1 MDNKW
6 WTLIVV
12 CAGSLML
19 LLDAY
24 ALTLA
29 ALLLTSG
36 VTAVWRLARGERSP
50 ASPADRRVHPD
61 RHHLAGRGIPVAA
74 PGAAGLDRFRAAHRG
89 TGELRVRA
97 DPGRETSWSHT
108 GVLACL
114 AGGAVLLAAFIVA
127 EGRVKNP
134 MFDRSLLRVPSF
146 TGVSIAAFAMNG
158 SLNAMLLYCPASTHP
173 TVATARPPAP
183 GSR

>member
-50 ASPADRRVHPD
+50 ASPADRRFH
-61 RHHLAGRGIPVAA
+61 A

-114 AGGAVLLAAFIVA
+114 AGGAVLLAAFIIA

>member
-1 MDNKW
+1 MGSGHRHLLPIGVF
-6 WTLIVV
+6 TLIVTIWRV
-12 CAGSLML
+12 EESRSPHPAPPDWTGFV
-19 LLDAY
+19 
-24 ALTLA
+24 
-29 ALLLTSG
+29 LLT
-36 VTAVWRLARGERSP
+36 
-50 ASPADRRVHPD
+50 
-61 RHHLAGRGIPVAA
+61 
-74 PGAAGLDRFRAAHRG
+74 AGLVSFVYGLIRAG
-89 TGELRVRA
+89 
-97 DPGRETSWSHT
+97 ETSWSHT

-114 AGGAVLLAAFIVA
+114 AGGAVLLAAFIIA